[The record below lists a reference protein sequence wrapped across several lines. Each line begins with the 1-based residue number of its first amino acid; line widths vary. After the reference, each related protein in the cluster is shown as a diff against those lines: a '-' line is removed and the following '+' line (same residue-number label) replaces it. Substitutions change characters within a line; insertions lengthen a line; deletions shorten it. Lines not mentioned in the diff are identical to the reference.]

1 VAELVAGSF
10 LESAPVIS
18 VSAKTGAGL
27 DQLQAALKEVSLRVP
42 ARASGFLPRLPVDR
56 VFAMKG
62 FGAVVTG
69 TLVSGSIAEGDE
81 LELLPTHSRVRARGV
96 QVHGNAVERA
106 RAGQRTAVNLG
117 GIETTAIERGMVLA
131 PVSSLRT
138 TQILDVKVSVLRGAP
153 RALRSRARVRFHI
166 HAAEVLAR
174 VQVLEA
180 GGQIAPGA
188 EGLAQLRLETPIAAV
203 AGEPFI
209 VRSYSPSLTIAG
221 GKVLD
226 PLASKHRGRDLAD
239 VRDRLHVLAGNDPA
253 ARLSVFVAT
262 SGDLG
267 QRREDLAARTGWE
280 NERLDPQLAEAIRE
294 RLIVD
299 CGGVLLDHKKYAS
312 LREAALAE
320 VRAHHKREPLSRG
333 LGRETLRERHFAHIP
348 SEVFRTILSELEAA
362 SLLVSERDLVREK
375 EHVIE
380 LSGPDVELRDRMEA
394 LYERAGLEPPGL
406 DEALQATGLTPTQKT
421 HGRKILQLLLDR
433 QSLVRVQGDL
443 FFHSRPLADLTTK
456 LKKFALEHPSDPS
469 LDVAAFKQLAGV
481 SRKYAIPLLEFLD
494 RERITRRVGDRRQIL
509 K

>member
-1 VAELVAGSF
+1 
-10 LESAPVIS
+10 
-18 VSAKTGAGL
+18 
-27 DQLQAALKEVSLRVP
+27 
-42 ARASGFLPRLPVDR
+42 
-56 VFAMKG
+56 
-62 FGAVVTG
+62 
-69 TLVSGSIAEGDE
+69 
-81 LELLPTHSRVRARGV
+81 
-96 QVHGNAVERA
+96 
-106 RAGQRTAVNLG
+106 
-117 GIETTAIERGMVLA
+117 
-131 PVSSLRT
+131 
-138 TQILDVKVSVLRGAP
+138 
-153 RALRSRARVRFHI
+153 
-166 HAAEVLAR
+166 
-174 VQVLEA
+174 
-180 GGQIAPGA
+180 
-188 EGLAQLRLETPIAAV
+188 
-203 AGEPFI
+203 
-209 VRSYSPSLTIAG
+209 
-221 GKVLD
+221 
-226 PLASKHRGRDLAD
+226 
-239 VRDRLHVLAGNDPA
+239 
-253 ARLSVFVAT
+253 
-262 SGDLG
+262 
-267 QRREDLAARTGWE
+267 LAARTGWE
-280 NERLDPQLAEAIRE
+280 NERLAPQLTEAIRE

-312 LREAALAE
+312 LREAALTE

-333 LGRETLRERHFAHIP
+333 LGRETLRERHFAHIS

-406 DEALQATGLTPTQKT
+406 DEALQASGLTPTQKT